1 MLEWKVVAI
10 ICSEGLHYR
19 WLPNARRPLAGNR
32 LCVAGTHAF
41 AGGIG
46 CSIHEARTGR
56 LHRARACAS
65 DRAMTRLRD
74 FLIDLSIMA
83 FIALVLALMGPFG
96 MFAVPLPI
104 RILYW
109 LVVGAGGYLLY
120 RPAMMA
126 ATRAAIR
133 LDLPVPALWA
143 ATCLL
148 AGIPMTAILWFAN
161 GLLGRSGP
169 PELAALFELYA
180 NILIVAGVV
189 CIVFWFAS
197 AKQRAAM
204 AAGDGTDA
212 PLTAAPQ
219 PPASPPPVVD
229 TPAPSPTIPF
239 LDRLPLHLGTD
250 LLALEMEDHYVRAYT
265 LQGSALILLRLRDA
279 IAELGAVDGA
289 QVHRSWWVARD
300 AIEAIGRDGR
310 NIRLELRGGLIAP
323 VARNAVPD
331 LKARGWI

>member
-1 MLEWKVVAI
+1 MLESKVVAI
-10 ICSEGLHYR
+10 ICSRSLEYR
-19 WLPNARRPLAGNR
+19 WPPDARRPFAGNR
-32 LCVAGTHAF
+32 RYAAGTGAF
-41 AGGIG
+41 AGGAG
-46 CSIHEARTGR
+46 CSVHEARTGR
-56 LHRARACAS
+56 LHRARACAT
-65 DRAMTRLRD
+65 DRAMARLRD

-120 RPAMMA
+120 RPAMVA

-161 GLLGRSGP
+161 SLIGRSDP

-197 AKQRAAM
+197 AKQRAAL
-204 AAGDGTDA
+204 AAGEPAET
-212 PLTAAPQ
+212 PVLAAPQ
-219 PPASPPPVVD
+219 PPASAPPVAE
-229 TPAPSPTIPF
+229 TPAPAVPF
-239 LDRLPLHLGTD
+239 LDRLPPHLGTD

-265 LQGSALILLRLRDA
+265 GQGSALILLRLRDA

-300 AIEAIGRDGR
+300 AIETVGRDGR